1 MDDYNEH
8 DAEADSIEIKDITS
22 CEYNQEVL
30 RRLKDND
37 PDFYEVFVCDADYAE
52 VFVNDEASSEF
63 DYIPNG
69 AHDLGWLGYFIGN
82 NTHLRVIVLYS
93 HDVLDNNLERF
104 CRGLCRNRSIQK
116 ISFRDY
122 SGGEIFQLL
131 SPFFN
136 NNHNLMEIGAGD
148 SNLGEEGCRLLSLA
162 IAECSKSLTR
172 CTLSIGNGD
181 GQLVD
186 IIASLSMHP
195 QLQEL
200 QLNGTNI
207 GRIESIALATLLPW
221 TTTELHTLDLSNNDI
236 DDEAV
241 EALMSALANGNKLR
255 KLNLSCNPFITTRGW
270 RAVSTLLTS
279 PNSKLQSLKLNN
291 NDIDDEGVEALVDA
305 LANGNKLR
313 TLSLVSN
320 PSITTRGWRAVST
333 LLKSPNSDLEELLL
347 ERNGIGDEGA
357 VIFEVA
363 LANNCKLKTLALS
376 HNVITAEGWA
386 AFSKLL
392 CDTSSINN
400 TFLSNHILHHIR
412 CSRISNDDA
421 MVPDDMRSYLDL
433 NGGADKK
440 KVAIIKI
447 LQNHRHFDMQPLFE
461 WDFKALP
468 LVIDWF
474 ERAAACPTDSNNA
487 NIGNRKLSSIYQFIR
502 GMPTLYV
509 ETRSNKELSEVCATE
524 MKLERE
530 QLELTL
536 KPQDIKHRKMN
547 IMGKL

>member
-1 MDDYNEH
+1 MDSYNWH
-8 DAEADSIEIKDITS
+8 DAQAEMWYITS
-22 CEYNQEVL
+22 CEKNREIL

-37 PDFYEVFVCDADYAE
+37 PDFTEVSVNAQDQPAAGEY
-52 VFVNDEASSEF
+52 VF
-63 DYIPNG
+63 IPTCLRE
-69 AHDLGWLGYFIGN
+69 LGWLGYFIGN

-131 SPFFN
+131 SPFLN

-255 KLNLSCNPFITTRGW
+255 KLILCNNFIRARGW
-270 RAVSTLLTS
+270 RAISTLLAS
-279 PNSKLQSLKLNN
+279 PNCN
-291 NDIDDEGVEALVDA
+291 
-305 LANGNKLR
+305 
-313 TLSLVSN
+313 
-320 PSITTRGWRAVST
+320 
-333 LLKSPNSDLEELLL
+333 LEQVFFTDN
-347 ERNGIGDEGA
+347 RINDEGA
-357 VIFEVA
+357 VIFASV
-363 LANNCKLKTLALS
+363 LANNCKLKRLALS
-376 HNVITAEGWA
+376 YNAAITAEGWA

-392 CDTSSINN
+392 CNTSSVNK
-400 TFLSNHILHHIR
+400 TFLSNHTLQDMGGR
-412 CSRISNDDA
+412 DA
-421 MVPDDMRSYLDL
+421 TVPPDVSSYLDL
-433 NGGADKK
+433 NTGTDKK
-440 KVAIIKI
+440 QVAIIKI
-447 LQNHRHFDMQPLFE
+447 LQNHHHFNMQPLFE

-468 LVIDWF
+468 LVIGWF
-474 ERAAACPTDSNNA
+474 ERAAACPTDFNA

-502 GMPTLYV
+502 GIPPLYI
-509 ETRSNKELSEVCATE
+509 ESRLNQELSEVCATE
-524 MKLERE
+524 MKLE
-530 QLELTL
+530 LTL
-536 KPQDIKHRKMN
+536 KLQDIKQRKRN
-547 IMGKL
+547 VEGGCIFYSSAPGGWLDL